1 MARLGHPLW
10 PASSTRTRPTVVA
23 KVVGDYGSVI
33 GWAIVSVSGLLIGA
47 MLGMSGRFGHGTIAR
62 VTALGAGLVLAAA
75 AVELAAEAVATH
87 PWSGVTA
94 LLGGA
99 ATFSAINAWLATRG
113 ARDRKRCEECLV
125 KLKSTA
131 MVGPTSGAPIAIG
144 TALDAVPEALV
155 LGVTLQS
162 AGVELALIAAIAVGN
177 LPEAMSASSGM
188 LSSGRPRHW
197 ILALWGGIAV
207 ATVCLTVAGYAAS
220 SLLTEEAVLLLQA
233 FGAGTL
239 LSLVAETMLPEAA
252 ENSPRF
258 GGLIAA
264 AGFGLLLL
272 ISGLG

>member
-1 MARLGHPLW
+1 MPRSRRHGPGPRRGLA
-10 PASSTRTRPTVVA
+10 VVM
-23 KVVGDYGSVI
+23 VVSDYGSVI
-33 GWAIVSVSGLLIGA
+33 GWAALSVSGLLIGA

-62 VTALGAGLVLAAA
+62 VTALGAGLILAAA

-87 PWSGVTA
+87 PWSGVAA

-113 ARDRKRCEECLV
+113 ARDRKRCGECLT
-125 KLKSTA
+125 KLKTTA
-131 MVGPTSGAPIAIG
+131 TVGPATGAPIAIG

-155 LGVTLQS
+155 LGVTLHS
-162 AGVELALIAAIAVGN
+162 RGVELALIAAIAIGN

-188 LSSGRPRHW
+188 SSAGRSRHW
-197 ILALWGGIAV
+197 ILALWSSVAV
-207 ATVCLTVAGYAAS
+207 ATICLTAAGYAAS
-220 SLLTEEAVLLLQA
+220 SLLTDEAVLLLQA

-252 ENSPRF
+252 ENNPKF

-264 AGFGLLLL
+264 AGFALLLL